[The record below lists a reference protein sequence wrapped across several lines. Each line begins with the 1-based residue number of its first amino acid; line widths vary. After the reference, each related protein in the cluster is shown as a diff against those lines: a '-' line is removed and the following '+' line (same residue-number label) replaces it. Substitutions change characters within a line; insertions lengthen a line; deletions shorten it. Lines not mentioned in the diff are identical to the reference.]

1 MHRAIRAV
9 AASVAAAVTAVT
21 LSACGGAQSTDKTDT
36 ADAQAESLLTRIEAG
51 EVTIGTK
58 FDQPG
63 LGLRGDDGTMSGLDV
78 DIATHVV
85 NAIAEDHGWSAPE
98 ITWKEA
104 LPAKR
109 EEMIT
114 SGDVDMVAATYS
126 INQERAGQVS
136 FGGPYLLTYQAL
148 MVPNADTD
156 INGMNDLDGKVLC
169 SAAGSWP
176 AEMLITTLPDI
187 DMKER
192 DTYSQCIEELRS
204 GSVDAVTTDELILAG
219 YAASNPGEF
228 RIVELTVRGAPLSM
242 ERYGIGVRKG
252 DGEATDAINK
262 ALQAM
267 LDDGTFDHLV
277 TSNIANGV
285 KVEKDV
291 PGDLSYLN

>member
-9 AASVAAAVTAVT
+9 AASVAAAVAAVT
-21 LSACGGAQSTDKTDT
+21 LSACGGAQSADPTDAK
-36 ADAQAESLLTRIEAG
+36 AEGLLSRIEAG

-63 LGLRGDDGTMSGLDV
+63 LGLRGDDGEMSGLDV

-85 NAIAEDHGWSAPE
+85 NAIAEDNGWSAPD

-104 LPAKR
+104 VPANR
-109 EEMIT
+109 EKMLT

-126 INQERAGQVS
+126 INQQRANKVS
-136 FGGPYLLTYQAL
+136 FGGPYVLTYQAL
-148 MVPNADTD
+148 LVPNADTA
-156 INGMNDLDGKVLC
+156 INGMDDLDGKVLC
-169 SAAGSWP
+169 SATGSWS
-176 AEMLITTLPDI
+176 AQMLITTLPDI
-187 DMKER
+187 EMKEH
-192 DTYSQCIEELRS
+192 DTYSACIEELRS
-204 GSVDAVTTDELILAG
+204 GSVDAVTTDELILNG

-228 RIVELTVRGAPLSM
+228 RIVELTDRGAPLSM

-262 ALQAM
+262 ALEAM

-277 TSNIANGV
+277 ASNIADGV
-285 KVEKDV
+285 NVEKDI